1 MSVYDSA
8 NGTYFTL
15 TNGELKKGGVS
26 STNSVVAHVHAKA
39 CNDMDAGGH
48 FLKNTSITTAIL
60 ENELWASPAADSNPA
75 KQTGPWSGS
84 GSLVG
89 FQLTGRTDVKAI
101 IVHEYAN
108 DMGTGTAPKRVC
120 CDLAED
126 AATTPATTPSGE
138 TTTTAAGTG
147 DSTAAA
153 TTGGDAST
161 TVAGSTTVGA
171 SCSDDVCC
179 KKYEEEDAPC
189 SACLSVT
196 GCAYFAIFNNNI
208 VSAGGQCVSVANATM
223 TPVERKK
230 VESKDKCA
238 DLCKGLECT
247 QCIGD
252 GAAKKGVSGCVWC
265 DSGKAAGDKINVNLG
280 STGSCELE
288 SCVTEASKQTT
299 CSSAASVLVSAAVAI
314 VAAVAMF

>member
-1 MSVYDSA
+1 VSVYDSA

-15 TNGELKKGGVS
+15 TNGQLKKGGVS
-26 STNSVVAHVHAKA
+26 VTNSVVAHVHAKA

-60 ENELWASPAADSNPA
+60 ENELWASPAADSKPA
-75 KQTGPWSGS
+75 KQTGVWSGA
-84 GSLVG
+84 GSLPG
-89 FQLTGRTDVKAI
+89 FQITDRTDVKAI
-101 IVHEYAN
+101 IIHEYAD
-108 DMGTGTAPKRVC
+108 DMATLPAPKRVC
-120 CDLAED
+120 CDLAVD
-126 AATTPATTPSGE
+126 AATSPAPTS
-138 TTTTAAGTG
+138 AAG
-147 DSTAAA
+147 STTSAEA
-153 TTGGDAST
+153 TTGGSTAVVDGSTTT

-171 SCSDDVCC
+171 SCSDDLCC
-179 KKYEEEDAPC
+179 GKYEEEDAPC

-196 GCAYFAIFNNNI
+196 GCAFFAIFNNN
-208 VSAGGQCVSVANATM
+208 VLSAGGQCVSLANATM

-247 QCIGD
+247 ACIGD
-252 GAAKKGVSGCVWC
+252 GAAKKGVTGCVWC
-265 DSGKAAGDKINVNLG
+265 DSGKAAGDKIGVNLG
-280 STGSCELE
+280 STGSCELD
-288 SCVTEASKQTT
+288 SCVTGASKQTT